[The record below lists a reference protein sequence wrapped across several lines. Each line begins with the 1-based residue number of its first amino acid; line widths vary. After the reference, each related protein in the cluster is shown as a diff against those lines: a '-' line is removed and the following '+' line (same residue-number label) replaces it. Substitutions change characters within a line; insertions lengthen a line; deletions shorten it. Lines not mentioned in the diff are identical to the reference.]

1 MKFEEL
7 ALSDNILDALWDM
20 HFDEC
25 TPIQEAAI
33 PVILDRKDF
42 LGCAQ
47 TGTGKTAAYL
57 LPILSLIDEGDFPKD
72 KINCLIMSPTRELA
86 QQIDQAMQG
95 FAYYCDGIGSIPIYG
110 GNDGDRYSQEL
121 KSLRMGADVVIA
133 TPGRLISHIAMGNI
147 DFSQVSFFVLDEAD
161 RMLDMGFSEDILQ
174 IARMLPEKHQTIM
187 FSATMPAKI
196 QQLAETLLHEPEIVK
211 LSVSKPAEKIRQSCV
226 YCEDVVKLKAVDYL
240 FRNDNLSRTIIFAG
254 SKDKVKEITR
264 SLTRH
269 HINCGQMHS
278 DLTQK
283 ERDEMMFRFKS
294 GQIDV
299 IVATDI
305 LARGID
311 IDDIQMV
318 INFDVPHDAE
328 DYVHRIG
335 RTARAEK
342 DGRAVT
348 FVSNYDLR
356 DFQQIERFLESRI
369 SIDEEISKAVGA
381 PLEAPAL
388 PGKKKRKNKS
398 RKNNAKG
405 KGKQQQ
411 GQKKKKTFHGNESQK
426 PNAAKDNAKAGK
438 RNNRKGKTVHPIK
451 QPDKSRS

>member
-1 MKFEEL
+1 
-7 ALSDNILDALWDM
+7 
-20 HFDEC
+20 
-25 TPIQEAAI
+25 
-33 PVILDRKDF
+33 
-42 LGCAQ
+42 
-47 TGTGKTAAYL
+47 
-57 LPILSLIDEGDFPKD
+57 
-72 KINCLIMSPTRELA
+72 
-86 QQIDQAMQG
+86 
-95 FAYYCDGIGSIPIYG
+95 
-110 GNDGDRYSQEL
+110 
-121 KSLRMGADVVIA
+121 
-133 TPGRLISHIAMGNI
+133 
-147 DFSQVSFFVLDEAD
+147 
-161 RMLDMGFSEDILQ
+161 
-174 IARMLPEKHQTIM
+174 
-187 FSATMPAKI
+187 
-196 QQLAETLLHEPEIVK
+196 
-211 LSVSKPAEKIRQSCV
+211 
-226 YCEDVVKLKAVDYL
+226 VDYL